1 MNGVAVIAASPSPHA
16 HLPRGHVHLW
26 QLPDQQPDVERIRAK
41 GMDLLSPEERQ
52 RSDGMKHPL
61 VADRFVLGRI
71 LLRRV
76 LARYLDEDPAD
87 LAFHYNS
94 NGKPE
99 LVDRSGPAIS
109 FNLSHSASEII
120 LAVAAAPAIGV
131 DLEPVDRADTA
142 YRISQRF
149 FSTSEIRQLEAL
161 GPKAASHALMLW
173 SLKESIVKAR
183 GETVWDGLAKI
194 SLATEGRRILW
205 LSAGNNERSGWQLAA
220 GTFGENH
227 LLALAVMPSRN
238 EKRNPLV
245 FQTYRLGSDTTAPNG
260 FEPEFTTWDLG

>member
-1 MNGVAVIAASPSPHA
+1 
-16 HLPRGHVHLW
+16 
-26 QLPDQQPDVERIRAK
+26 LPDQQPDIERIRAN
-41 GMDLLSPEERQ
+41 GMDLLSPEERR

-87 LAFHYNS
+87 LAFQYNA

-99 LVDRSGPAIS
+99 IVDPSGPKIS
-109 FNLSHSASEII
+109 FNLSRSASKNV

-149 FSTSEIRQLEAL
+149 FSASEIRQLEAL

-205 LSAGNNERSGWQLAA
+205 SSAGNTERSGWQLATGA
-220 GTFGENH
+220 FGENH
-227 LLALAVMPSRN
+227 LLALAVKPSSGQGHS
-238 EKRNPLV
+238 PLV
-245 FQTYRLGSDTTAPNG
+245 FQTFRLGSDTMDPNG
-260 FEPEFTTWDLG
+260 FKPEFSTWDPG

>member
-26 QLPDQQPDVERIRAK
+26 QLPDQQPDIERIRAK
-41 GMDLLSPEERQ
+41 GKDLLSPEERQ

-76 LARYLDEDPAD
+76 LARYLDEEPAD
-87 LAFHYNS
+87 LAFQYNA

-99 LVDRSGPAIS
+99 LVELSGPKIS
-109 FNLSHSASEII
+109 FNLSHSASNIV

-149 FSTSEIRQLEAL
+149 FSTNEIRQLEAL

-194 SLATEGRRILW
+194 SLAIEGRRILW
-205 LSAGNNERSGWQLAA
+205 SSAGSTERSGWQLAA

-227 LLALAVMPSRN
+227 LLALAVKPSGDHMSA
-238 EKRNPLV
+238 PLV
-245 FQTYRLGSDTTAPNG
+245 FRTCQLGFETMDPNG
-260 FEPEFTTWDLG
+260 FEPEFST